1 MTGKGLIVLGAVRR
15 LLTHKDH
22 VVEMFDSIIN
32 EMDLDPCADQTTED
46 LGAFS
51 LFDLSKVR
59 SSQVLSLCNFY
70 SYVER
75 CFDSGVGADKGAL
88 GYVRRQ

>member
-1 MTGKGLIVLGAVRR
+1 MTRKGLVILGTVRR
-15 LLTHKDH
+15 VLTHKDH
-22 VVEMFDSIIN
+22 VVEMFDSFIK
-32 EMDLDPCADQTTED
+32 EMDLDPCANQTTED

-70 SYVER
+70 SFVER